1 MPFTSFV
8 IFAEM
13 RTGSNF
19 LEASLNSFEDL
30 HCYGE
35 AFNPNF
41 IGHQKTT
48 ELFGMDLA
56 QRETAPLALI
66 EKMKTQ
72 TDGLPGFRFF
82 NDHDPRILAHVLGD
96 PECAKVILTRNPLDS
111 FVSLKIAAQTG
122 QWKLT
127 DAKQRREAKVRFEPQ
142 DFLQQLEEKRDFQHS
157 VLKALQTSGQTAY
170 YIAYEDLGD
179 VDVLNGLAAY
189 LGSAHQI
196 AAASKTLKKQNPA
209 ELQEKVSNYAEMVAA
224 LGSIDHFNLNQT
236 PNFEPR
242 RGPGV
247 PGYYTAA
254 TAPLL
259 YIPLGAGPNLQAL
272 NWLAA
277 LDDVTPDALPTGLN
291 QNALRQWK
299 KAHPGHRS
307 FAVLRH
313 PVARAHHA
321 FCSHILPN
329 TDDRFHD
336 IRRALSGKY
345 KVEIPLNGDL
355 SNYTI
360 DDHKDA
366 FLQFLE
372 FLKANL
378 AGQTS
383 IRVDPAWATQTAQL
397 EGAAQVVVPD
407 MVIREEDAQAQLSH
421 LAQSLGLKSAPFPP
435 GQGSTPYDLSAIY
448 DSRLEKLCAQAY
460 RKDYINFG
468 FSDWSES

>member
-1 MPFTSFV
+1 MPFTYFV
-8 IFAEM
+8 IFADM

-30 HCYGE
+30 KCHGE

-41 IGHQKTT
+41 IGHHKTT

-66 EKMKTQ
+66 EKMKSQ

-82 NDHDPRILAHVLGD
+82 NDHDPRVLAHVL
-96 PECAKVILTRNPLDS
+96 AS
-111 FVSLKIAAQTG
+111 QTG

-127 DAKQRREAKVRFEPQ
+127 DAKQRREAKIRFEPQ
-142 DFLQQLEEKRDFQHS
+142 DFLEQLEEKRRFQQTL
-157 VLKALQTSGQTAY
+157 LKGLQTSGQSAY

-179 VDVLNGLAAY
+179 ADVLNGLAAY
-189 LGSAHQI
+189 LGSDYQI
-196 AAASKTLKKQNPA
+196 PAASKTLKKQNPGA
-209 ELQEKVSNYAEMVAA
+209 LENKVSNYAEMVAS
-224 LGSIDHFNLNQT
+224 LGSIDHFDLNQT

-247 PGYYTAA
+247 PGFYTAA

-259 YIPLGAGPNLQAL
+259 YIPLGAGPNTEVLT
-272 NWLAA
+272 WLAA
-277 LDDVTPDALPTGLN
+277 LDDTTPDALPTGLN

-299 KAHPGHRS
+299 KANPGHRS
-307 FAVLRH
+307 FAILRH

-321 FCSHILPN
+321 FCTYILPD
-329 TDDRFHD
+329 TDERFQD

-345 KVEIPLNGDL
+345 GVELPLDGDL
-355 SNYTI
+355 SNYTR
-360 DDHKDA
+360 DHHKTA
-366 FLQFLE
+366 FQQFLK

-383 IRVDPAWATQTAQL
+383 IRVEACAF
-397 EGAAQVVVPD
+397 PD
-407 MVIREEDAQAQLSH
+407 RAGGHPI
-421 LAQSLGLKSAPFPP
+421 
-435 GQGSTPYDLSAIY
+435 
-448 DSRLEKLCAQAY
+448 
-460 RKDYINFG
+460 
-468 FSDWSES
+468 

>member
-19 LEASLNSFEDL
+19 LEA
-30 HCYGE
+30 
-35 AFNPNF
+35 
-41 IGHQKTT
+41 
-48 ELFGMDLA
+48 
-56 QRETAPLALI
+56 
-66 EKMKTQ
+66 
-72 TDGLPGFRFF
+72 
-82 NDHDPRILAHVLGD
+82 HVLDD

-111 FVSLKIAAQTG
+111 YVSLKIAAQTG

-142 DFLQQLEEKRDFQHS
+142 DFLQQLEE
-157 VLKALQTSGQTAY
+157 
-170 YIAYEDLGD
+170 
-179 VDVLNGLAAY
+179 N
-189 LGSAHQI
+189 
-196 AAASKTLKKQNPA
+196 
-209 ELQEKVSNYAEMVAA
+209 
-224 LGSIDHFNLNQT
+224 
-236 PNFEPR
+236 
-242 RGPGV
+242 V
-247 PGYYTAA
+247 PGFYTAA

-259 YIPLGAGPNLQAL
+259 YIPLGSGPNSTVL

-299 KAHPGHRS
+299 KANPSHRS

-321 FCSHILPN
+321 FCTHILPN

-345 KVEIPLNGDL
+345 KVDVPLNGDL

-366 FLQFLE
+366 FLQFLK

-421 LAQSLGLKSAPFPP
+421 LAQSLGLKSATFPT
-435 GQGSTPYDLSAIY
+435 GQGGTPYDLAAIY